1 MTKMCEIMAES
12 YSLSELGKCIKMT
25 LKTAFAE
32 PVWVRAEISEMHEN
46 VSGHCYL
53 DLIEKADDTDVLV
66 AKQKA
71 TIWAFTYRMLK
82 PYFESETGATLRAGM
97 KVLLLCEVEFHEVYG
112 VSLNVRDIDPAFT
125 VGEMAVRRAE
135 IIRRLTDD
143 GIVDMNKQQP
153 LAPVPQRVAVISSA
167 TAAGYGD
174 FCDQLRN
181 NVFGYTFYTK
191 LFPATMQ
198 GAQTEQSV
206 VAALDKICDFID
218 NFDVVVII
226 RGGGATS
233 DLVAFD
239 NYNLALHCAQFPLPI
254 ISGIGHQRDE
264 SVVDLVAHT
273 RVKTPTA
280 AAEFL
285 GARINDFE
293 KNIDEMAQN
302 VAFSAREVVH
312 DELLRLQQRI
322 ARLSVVQRVCV
333 RHDAALQH
341 LTMRLRNA
349 AKMAISSEEKRMAL
363 VEKSIEYA
371 DPATLLQRG
380 FTLTTKHGKIVKSV
394 CDVAPGDI
402 VTTHLADGAF
412 TAMVQQREK

>member
-1 MTKMCEIMAES
+1 MTES

-25 LKTAFAE
+25 LKTAFSE

-285 GARINDFE
+285 VARINDFE

-322 ARLSVVQRVCV
+322 ARLGVVQRVCV

-371 DPATLLQRG
+371 DPATLLRRG

>member
-1 MTKMCEIMAES
+1 MCEIMTES

-112 VSLNVRDIDPAFT
+112 ISLNVRDIDPAFT

-167 TAAGYGD
+167 MAAGYGD

-285 GARINDFE
+285 VARINDFE

-322 ARLSVVQRVCV
+322 ARLGVVQRVCV